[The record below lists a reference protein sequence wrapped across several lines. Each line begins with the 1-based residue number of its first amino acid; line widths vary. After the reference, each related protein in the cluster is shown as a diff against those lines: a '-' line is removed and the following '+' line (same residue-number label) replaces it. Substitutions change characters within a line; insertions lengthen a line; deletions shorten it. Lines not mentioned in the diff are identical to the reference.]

1 MPAWS
6 KRRLTSRVAQS
17 KNNIST
23 SIQKTGFAIRDWFGP
38 YYTLGCLVAV
48 AIGFCAII
56 EPSGWL
62 VRAVTG
68 ALVLAT
74 LITFSL
80 HLVRSRQSAKSDANA
95 DADSDADSGPQLH
108 QILFAVTLFFCIGL
122 VISEFLLHGKRPGQ
136 SAPQTTSAAQTTTSE
151 PTAAP
156 ASNATVATPAVPATP
171 APAVAPAPTVTA
183 VPAAPV
189 APAVAAVPAAVTAKP
204 ETTTTQKAAEKPVT
218 KPAPQPEPQRTA
230 ERKEPKERAEQQRA
244 EPQPRRTSAPAA
256 QAGDPQRCS
265 QLIQKFSLGQNL
277 SEADTQYLRS
287 SCH

>member
-6 KRRLTSRVAQS
+6 KRRQTSRVAQS
-17 KNNIST
+17 KSNIST

-80 HLVRSRQSAKSDANA
+80 HLVRSRQSAKSNANANANA
-95 DADSDADSGPQLH
+95 DSDSDADSGPQLH

-136 SAPQTTSAAQTTTSE
+136 SAPQTTSAAQTATSE
-151 PTAAP
+151 PAAAP
-156 ASNATVATPAVPATP
+156 ASSAAVATPAVPAMP

-183 VPAAPV
+183 

-204 ETTTTQKAAEKPVT
+204 EATTATQKAAEKPVT
-218 KPAPQPEPQRTA
+218 KPAPQPKPQRTA
-230 ERKEPKERAEQQRA
+230 ERKEPKERA

>member
-6 KRRLTSRVAQS
+6 KRRQTSRVAQS
-17 KNNIST
+17 KTNIST

-74 LITFSL
+74 LITFCL

-136 SAPQTTSAAQTTTSE
+136 SAPQTTSAAQTATSE
-151 PTAAP
+151 PAAAP
-156 ASNATVATPAVPATP
+156 ASSAAVAAPAAPATP

-183 VPAAPV
+183 VPA
-189 APAVAAVPAAVTAKP
+189 VAAVPAAVTAKP
-204 ETTTTQKAAEKPVT
+204 EATTATQKAAEKPVT
-218 KPAPQPEPQRTA
+218 KPAPQPKPQRTA
-230 ERKEPKERAEQQRA
+230 ERKEPKERA

>member
-1 MPAWS
+1 MPAWG
-6 KRRLTSRVAQS
+6 KRRQTSRVAQS
-17 KNNIST
+17 KTNIST

-80 HLVRSRQSAKSDANA
+80 HLVRSRQSAKSNANA

-136 SAPQTTSAAQTTTSE
+136 SAPQTTSATQTTTSE
-151 PTAAP
+151 PAAAP
-156 ASNATVATPAVPATP
+156 ASSATVA

-183 VPAAPV
+183 APAAPTAPI
-189 APAVAAVPAAVTAKP
+189 APAVAAIPAAVTAKP
-204 ETTTTQKAAEKPVT
+204 EATTTQKAAEKPVT
-218 KPAPQPEPQRTA
+218 KLAPQPEPQRTA

>member
-1 MPAWS
+1 MPAWG
-6 KRRLTSRVAQS
+6 KRRQTSRVAQS
-17 KNNIST
+17 KSNIST

-74 LITFSL
+74 LITFCL
-80 HLVRSRQSAKSDANA
+80 HLVRSRKPAKSDGNA
-95 DADSDADSGPQLH
+95 DAESGPHLH

-136 SAPQTTSAAQTTTSE
+136 SAPQTTSATQSATTD
-151 PTAAP
+151 PAAAP
-156 ASNATVATPAVPATP
+156 ASSASVAATAVPA

-183 VPAAPV
+183 VPAAP
-189 APAVAAVPAAVTAKP
+189 AAVTAKP
-204 ETTTTQKAAEKPVT
+204 EATTTTQKTTEKPVT
-218 KPAPQPEPQRTA
+218 KPAPQPEPHRSA
-230 ERKEPKERAEQQRA
+230 ERKEPKERTEQRA

>member
-6 KRRLTSRVAQS
+6 KRRQTSRVAQS
-17 KNNIST
+17 KSNIST

-74 LITFSL
+74 LVTFCL
-80 HLVRSRQSAKSDANA
+80 HLVRSRKPAKSDGKD
-95 DADSDADSGPQLH
+95 DAESGPHLH

-136 SAPQTTSAAQTTTSE
+136 SAPQTTTSE
-151 PTAAP
+151 PAAPPVANASAAAP
-156 ASNATVATPAVPATP
+156 ATPATP
-171 APAVAPAPTVTA
+171 APTVAPAPTASA
-183 VPAAPV
+183 VPAAMPTK
-189 APAVAAVPAAVTAKP
+189 PEPSAKP
-204 ETTTTQKAAEKPVT
+204 APTTAPKLSEKPT
-218 KPAPQPEPQRTA
+218 IQPAPQPEPQRGV
-230 ERKEPKERAEQQRA
+230 ERKERAERTERA
-244 EPQPRRTSAPAA
+244 EPQAKRQPAPAA
-256 QAGDPQRCS
+256 PSGDPQRCT

>member
-6 KRRLTSRVAQS
+6 KRRQTSRVAQS
-17 KNNIST
+17 KSNIST

-136 SAPQTTSAAQTTTSE
+136 SAPQTTSAAQTANNE
-151 PTAAP
+151 PAAAP
-156 ASNATVATPAVPATP
+156 ASSAAVAAPAAPATP

-183 VPAAPV
+183 VPA
-189 APAVAAVPAAVTAKP
+189 VAAVPAAVTAKP
-204 ETTTTQKAAEKPVT
+204 EATTATQKAAEKPVT

-230 ERKEPKERAEQQRA
+230 ERKEPKERA